1 MRPTKRITE
10 RECSAIRTKV
20 LAIPRSKRLVLSFL
34 SAQRID
40 GFLGPLS
47 INMPGI
53 KVMDI
58 KNAAATP
65 KLEKIPNSKMGTTEV
80 KQKETK
86 PAKVVRAA
94 KKTGLITSL
103 KALITCS
110 LCSSFEMESSCT
122 TSS

>member
-1 MRPTKRITE
+1 MTE
-10 RECSAIRTKV
+10 RECSAMITKV
-20 LAIPRSKRLVLSFL
+20 LAMPRSKRLVLSFL
-34 SAQRID
+34 DAQRID
-40 GFLGPLS
+40 GFLGPLN

-58 KNAAATP
+58 KNAEATP

-94 KKTGLITSL
+94 KKP
-103 KALITCS
+103 AL
-110 LCSSFEMESSCT
+110 
-122 TSS
+122 

>member
-1 MRPTKRITE
+1 MFG
-10 RECSAIRTKV
+10 KV
-20 LAIPRSKRLVLSFL
+20 QQSRLVLSFL
-34 SAQRID
+34 FAHRID

-47 INMPGI
+47 INMLEI
-53 KVMDI
+53 KLMNI

-110 LCSSFEMESSCT
+110 LCSSFEMESFCM